1 MGDIV
6 LSSAVRENLL
16 SLKGTAKL
24 QSTTQNRLATGL
36 KVNSA
41 LDNPNSFFT
50 AAGLNDRASDLS
62 SLLDNM
68 GQGVQTIRAADDGIT
83 AITQLVESAKAIANQ
98 ALQTQS
104 EFQRKAHTEQ
114 YNDILEQI
122 EDLARDSDYKG
133 KNLLAGL
140 GNELQ
145 VIFNEDST
153 SNLKIDPVDFTDT
166 SLSNGLAL
174 SDLETGAGATSS
186 FSFAGASTTLD
197 LPTLQASSKLS
208 ELGTWADGDIIT
220 VTDGTT
226 PTTFTVG
233 SGVGEIETVQ
243 DYVNALDGIQ
253 GLKATFDETTDQITI
268 VSGLGPSVTLS
279 ISKDN
284 TGGGTA
290 TGGGGTAGAATTS
303 TTTAMTAAAKLTSSG
318 GYDVGD
324 VLYITDGNGFEAAAL
339 EVDKNTTV
347 SDVVSLVKSIKGL
360 DANFSSGSVSLEGDV
375 SWNITSSSKD
385 FNIDAFATTDG
396 TVKLT
401 ATDSGFKDDT
411 DIERVLKAINA
422 ALDELRS
429 AASNFGTALSTVEIR
444 TDFTEEL
451 INTLEVGA
459 GALTIADMNEE
470 GANMLA
476 LQTRQQLSSTAL
488 SLANQAEQSVL
499 SLFG

>member
-1 MGDIV
+1 MSDIV

-16 SLKGTAKL
+16 SLKSTADL
-24 QSTTQNRLATGL
+24 MSTTQNRLATGL

-41 LDNPNSFFT
+41 LDNPNSYFT
-50 AAGLNDRASDLS
+50 AAGLNDRANDLNN
-62 SLLDNM
+62 LLDNM
-68 GQGVQTIRAADDGIT
+68 GQAVQTIRAADDGIT
-83 AITQLVESAKAIANQ
+83 SITKLVESAKATANQ

-104 EFQRKAHTEQ
+104 EFQRKDFAQQ

-122 EDLARDSDYKG
+122 EDLARDASYKG
-133 KNLLAGL
+133 KNLLAGI

-153 SNLKIDPVDFTDT
+153 SNLTVDPVDFTDT
-166 SLSNGLAL
+166 TLETGLAL
-174 SDLETGAGATSS
+174 ADLGTGAGATSG
-186 FSFAGASTTLD
+186 FSLASGSTTLS
-197 LPTLQASSKLS
+197 LTGLQASSKLS
-208 ELGTWADGDIIT
+208 DLTDWADGNV
-220 VTDGTT
+220 VTISDGTT
-226 PTTFTVG
+226 SNTFTVG
-233 SGVGEIETVQ
+233 SGAGQIETVQ
-243 DYVNALDGIQ
+243 DYVNAINGLG
-253 GLKATFDETTDQITI
+253 GLKASFSETSDQIT
-268 VSGLGPSVTLS
+268 VESGLSTGVTLS

-290 TGGGGTAGAATTS
+290 TNGGIGTGTTS
-303 TTTAMTAAAKLTSSG
+303 LTTSAMTASAKLLDSG
-318 GYDVGD
+318 GFASGD
-324 VLYITDGNGFEAAAL
+324 VLKITDGNGYEPASL
-339 EVDKNTTV
+339 EIDENTTV
-347 SDVVSLVKSIKGL
+347 DDLVTLVNTVKGL
-360 DANFSSGSVSLEGDV
+360 EASFAGGSISLIGDV
-375 SWNITSSSKD
+375 SFNISSTNSD
-385 FNIDAFATTDG
+385 FNVGAFATTDG

-401 ATDSGFKDDT
+401 ATNAGFKDDT
-411 DIERVLKAINA
+411 DIERTLQAINA

-429 AASNFGTALSTVEIR
+429 AASSFGSSLSTVEVR

>member
-1 MGDIV
+1 MSDIV

-16 SLKGTAKL
+16 SLKSTAKL

-50 AAGLNDRASDLS
+50 AAGLNDRASDLAN
-62 SLLDNM
+62 LLDNM
-68 GQGVQTIRAADDGIT
+68 GQAVQTIRAADDGLTGIT
-83 AITQLVESAKAIANQ
+83 RLVESAKAIANQ

-104 EFQRKAHTEQ
+104 EYQRKTYTEQ

-153 SNLKIDPVDFTDT
+153 SNLTVDPVDFTDT
-166 SLSNGLAL
+166 TLSTGLAL
-174 SDLETGAGATSS
+174 SDLENGAGATSS
-186 FSFAGASTTLD
+186 FTVASGSTTLD
-197 LPTLQASSKLS
+197 LTGLQASSKLS
-208 ELGTWADGDIIT
+208 DLTDWADGNIIS
-220 VTDGTT
+220 VSDGTT
-226 PTTFTVG
+226 TTTFTVG
-233 SGVGEIETVQ
+233 SGAGEIETVQ
-243 DYVNALDGIQ
+243 DYVNALNDVQGI
-253 GLKATFDETTDQITI
+253 KASFDETTDQITI
-268 VSGLGPSVTLS
+268 DSGLNPANTLS
-279 ISKDN
+279 ISKDA
-284 TGGGTA
+284 TLGGTA
-290 TGGGGTAGAATTS
+290 TNGGVGAGTTTLATTV
-303 TTTAMTAAAKLTSSG
+303 MTAAATLTSSG
-318 GYDVGD
+318 GFEVDD
-324 VLYITDGNGFEAAAL
+324 VLYITDGNGFEAASI
-339 EVDKNTTV
+339 EIDDDTTV
-347 SDVVSLVKSIKGL
+347 SDLVSLIKSIKGL
-360 DANFSSGSVSLEGDV
+360 DANFASGSISMVGDV
-375 SWNITSSSKD
+375 SWSITSSNND
-385 FNIDAFATTDG
+385 FNIDEFATTDG
-396 TVKLT
+396 TVNLT

-411 DIERVLKAINA
+411 DIERVLQAINS

-429 AASNFGTALSTVEIR
+429 AAGELGTSLSTVEIR
-444 TDFTEEL
+444 TSFTEEL

>member
-1 MGDIV
+1 MSDIV

-16 SLKGTAKL
+16 SLKSTAKL

-50 AAGLNDRASDLS
+50 AAGLNDRASDLAN
-62 SLLDNM
+62 LLDNM
-68 GQGVQTIRAADDGIT
+68 GQAVQTIRAADDGIT
-83 AITQLVESAKAIANQ
+83 AITKLVESAKAIANQ

-104 EFQRKAHTEQ
+104 EYQRKTYAEQ

-133 KNLLAGL
+133 KNLLAGE

-153 SNLKIDPVDFTDT
+153 SNLTVDPVDFTDT
-166 SLSNGLAL
+166 TLSTGLAL
-174 SDLETGAGATSS
+174 NDLGVGAGATNS
-186 FSFAGASTTLD
+186 FTLASGTTTLD
-197 LPTLQASSKLS
+197 LTGLQASSKLS
-208 ELGTWADGDIIT
+208 DLADWADGDIVT

-226 PTTFTVG
+226 PQTLTVG
-233 SGVGEIETVQ
+233 SGPGEIETVQ
-243 DYVNALDGIQ
+243 DYVNALNDMQGI
-253 GLKATFDETTDQITI
+253 KASFDEGTDQITI
-268 VSGLGPSVTLS
+268 VSGLDPANTLS
-279 ISKDN
+279 ISKD
-284 TGGGTA
+284 TSGGGTA
-290 TGGGGTAGAATTS
+290 TNGGIGTGTTTLTTS
-303 TTTAMTAAAKLTSSG
+303 VMTASATLISSG
-318 GYDVGD
+318 GFSVDDVI
-324 VLYITDGNGFEAAAL
+324 YITDGNGFEPASI
-339 EVDKNTTV
+339 EIDEDTTV
-347 SDVVSLVKSIKGL
+347 SDLVSLIKSVKGL
-360 DANFSSGSVSLEGDV
+360 DANFTAGSISLIGDV
-375 SWNITSSSKD
+375 SWSITSTNQD
-385 FNIDAFATTDG
+385 FNVGEFATTDG
-396 TVKLT
+396 SVNLL
-401 ATDSGFKDDT
+401 ATDSEFANDT
-411 DIERVLKAINA
+411 DIERVLQSINS

-429 AASNFGTALSTVEIR
+429 AAGNLGTSLSTVEIR

>member
-1 MGDIV
+1 MSDIV

-16 SLKGTAKL
+16 SLKSTAKL

-50 AAGLNDRASDLS
+50 ASGLNDRASDLS
-62 SLLDNM
+62 NLLDNM
-68 GQGVQTIRAADDGIT
+68 GQAVQTIRAADDGLTGIT
-83 AITQLVESAKAIANQ
+83 RLVESAKAIANQ

-104 EFQRKAHTEQ
+104 EYQRKTYTEQ

-153 SNLKIDPVDFTDT
+153 SNLTVDPVDFTDT
-166 SLSNGLAL
+166 TLSTGLAL
-174 SDLETGAGATSS
+174 SDLENGAGATSS
-186 FSFAGASTTLD
+186 FTVASGSTTLD
-197 LPTLQASSKLS
+197 LTGLQASSKLS
-208 ELGTWADGDIIT
+208 DLTDWVDGNIIS
-220 VTDGTT
+220 VSDGTT
-226 PTTFTVG
+226 TTTFTVG
-233 SGVGEIETVQ
+233 SGAGEIETVQ
-243 DYVNALDGIQ
+243 DYVNALNGVQGI
-253 GLKATFDETTDQITI
+253 KASFDETTDQITI
-268 VSGLGPSVTLS
+268 DSGLNPANTLS
-279 ISKDN
+279 ISKDA
-284 TGGGTA
+284 TSGGTA
-290 TGGGGTAGAATTS
+290 TNGGVGAGTTTLTTS
-303 TTTAMTAAAKLTSSG
+303 VMTAAATLTSSG
-318 GYDVGD
+318 GFEVGD
-324 VLYITDGNGFEAAAL
+324 VLYITDGNGFEAASI
-339 EVDKNTTV
+339 EIDDDTTV
-347 SDVVSLVKSIKGL
+347 SDLVSLIKSVKGL
-360 DANFSSGSVSLEGDV
+360 DANFASGSISMEGDV
-375 SWNITSSSKD
+375 SWSITSSNQD
-385 FNIDAFATTDG
+385 FNIDEFATTDG
-396 TVKLT
+396 TVNLT

-411 DIERVLKAINA
+411 DIERVLQAINS

-429 AASNFGTALSTVEIR
+429 AAGELGTSLSTVEIR
-444 TDFTEEL
+444 TSFTEEL

>member
-1 MGDIV
+1 MSDIV

-16 SLKGTAKL
+16 SLKSTAKL

-50 AAGLNDRASDLS
+50 AAGLNDRASDLAN
-62 SLLDNM
+62 LLDNM
-68 GQGVQTIRAADDGIT
+68 GQAVQTIRAADDGLTGIT
-83 AITQLVESAKAIANQ
+83 RLVESAKAIANQ

-104 EFQRKAHTEQ
+104 EYQRKTYTEQ

-153 SNLKIDPVDFTDT
+153 SNLTVDPVDFTDT
-166 SLSNGLAL
+166 TLSTGLAL
-174 SDLETGAGATSS
+174 SDLENGAGATSS
-186 FSFAGASTTLD
+186 FTVASGSTTLD
-197 LPTLQASSKLS
+197 LSTLQASSNLS
-208 ELGTWADGDIIT
+208 DLPDWENGDIVT
-220 VTDGTT
+220 VSDGVNP

-233 SGVGEIETVQ
+233 TGAGQIETVQ
-243 DYVNALDGIQ
+243 DYVNALNDVQGI
-253 GLKATFDETTDQITI
+253 KASFDETDDEITI
-268 VSGLGPSVTLS
+268 TSGLNPAYTLS
-279 ISKDN
+279 ISKD
-284 TGGGTA
+284 TSGGGTA
-290 TGGGGTAGAATTS
+290 TNGGIGAGS
-303 TTTAMTAAAKLTSSG
+303 TTLATSVMTAAATLTSSG
-318 GYDVGD
+318 GFEVDD
-324 VLYITDGNGFEAAAL
+324 VLYITDGNGFEAASI
-339 EVDKNTTV
+339 EIDDDTTV
-347 SDVVSLVKSIKGL
+347 SDLVSLIKSIKGL
-360 DANFSSGSVSLEGDV
+360 DANFASGSISMVGDV
-375 SWNITSSSKD
+375 SWAITSSNDD
-385 FNIDAFATTDG
+385 FNIDDFATTDG
-396 TVKLT
+396 TVNLT

-411 DIERVLKAINA
+411 DIERVLQAINS

-429 AASNFGTALSTVEIR
+429 AAGELGTSLSTVEIR
-444 TDFTEEL
+444 TSFTEEL

>member
-1 MGDIV
+1 MSDIV

-16 SLKGTAKL
+16 SLKSTAKL

-50 AAGLNDRASDLS
+50 AAGLNDRANDLNN
-62 SLLDNM
+62 LLDNM
-68 GQGVQTIRAADDGIT
+68 GQAVQTIRAADDGIT
-83 AITQLVESAKAIANQ
+83 AITKLVESAKAIANQ

-104 EFQRKAHTEQ
+104 EYQRKTYAEQ

-133 KNLLAGL
+133 KNLLAGA

-153 SNLKIDPVDFTDT
+153 SNLTVHPVDFTDT
-166 SLSNGLAL
+166 TLSTGLAL
-174 SDLETGAGATSS
+174 QDLGIGAGATNS
-186 FSFAGASTTLD
+186 FVVSAGSTTLN
-197 LPTLQASSKLS
+197 LTGLQASSKLN
-208 ELGTWADGDIIT
+208 ELADWADGDV
-220 VTDGTT
+220 VTISDGVS
-226 PTTFTVG
+226 PAKTFTVG
-233 SGVGEIETVQ
+233 SGPGQIETVQ
-243 DYVNALDGIQ
+243 DYVNAINDVQ
-253 GLKATFDETTDQITI
+253 GLKASFDETSDQISI
-268 VSGLGPSVTLS
+268 VSGLDPSLTLA

-284 TGGGTA
+284 SGGGTA
-290 TGGGGTAGAATTS
+290 TNGGVGAGTTTLATTV
-303 TTTAMTAAAKLTSSG
+303 MTANSTLISSG
-318 GYDVGD
+318 GFEVDD
-324 VLYITDGNGFEAAAL
+324 VLYITDGNGFEAASIEIDA
-339 EVDKNTTV
+339 ETTV
-347 SDVVSLVKSIKGL
+347 SDLVSLIKSVKGL
-360 DANFSSGSVSLEGDV
+360 DANFASGSISLVGDV
-375 SWNITSSSKD
+375 SWSITSTSND
-385 FNIDAFATTDG
+385 FNIDRFSTTDG
-396 TVKLT
+396 SVNLL
-401 ATDSGFKDDT
+401 ATDSDFANDT
-411 DIERVLKAINA
+411 DIERVLQSINS

-429 AASNFGTALSTVEIR
+429 AAGNLGTSLSTVEIR

>member
-1 MGDIV
+1 MSDIV

-16 SLKGTAKL
+16 SLKSTAKL

-50 AAGLNDRASDLS
+50 AAGLTDRANDLS
-62 SLLDNM
+62 NLLDNM
-68 GQGVQTIRAADDGIT
+68 GQAVQTIRAADDGIT
-83 AITQLVESAKAIANQ
+83 AITKLVESAKAIANQ

-104 EFQRKAHTEQ
+104 EYQRKTYAER

-133 KNLLAGL
+133 KNLLAGA

-153 SNLKIDPVDFTDT
+153 SNLTVHPVDFTDT
-166 SLSNGLAL
+166 TLSTGLAL
-174 SDLETGAGATSS
+174 NDLGVGAGATNS
-186 FSFAGASTTLD
+186 FTLAAGTTTLD
-197 LPTLQASSKLS
+197 LTGLQASSKLS
-208 ELGTWADGDIIT
+208 DLADWADGDQ
-220 VTDGTT
+220 VTIFDGTT
-226 PTTFTVG
+226 TKTLTVG
-233 SGVGEIETVQ
+233 SNPGEIETVQ
-243 DYVNALDGIQ
+243 DYVNAINDMQ
-253 GLKATFDETTDQITI
+253 GLKATFDEDTDQITV
-268 VSGLGPSVTLS
+268 VSGLDPAVSLT
-279 ISKDN
+279 INKDN
-284 TGGGTA
+284 AGGGNA
-290 TGGGGTAGAATTS
+290 TNGGVGTGTTTLVTSVMTAGS
-303 TTTAMTAAAKLTSSG
+303 TLISSG
-318 GYDVGD
+318 GFDIDD
-324 VLYITDGNGFEAAAL
+324 VLYITDGNGFEAASI
-339 EVDKNTTV
+339 EIDENTTV
-347 SDVVSLVKSIKGL
+347 SDLVSLIKSVKGL
-360 DANFSSGSVSLEGDV
+360 DANFTAGSISLIGDV
-375 SWNITSSSKD
+375 SWSITSTNND
-385 FNIDAFATTDG
+385 FNIRDLSVTDG
-396 TVKLT
+396 SVNIL
-401 ATDSGFKDDT
+401 ATDSDFAKDT
-411 DIERVLKAINA
+411 DIERVLQSINS
-422 ALDELRS
+422 ALDELR
-429 AASNFGTALSTVEIR
+429 AAAGNLGTSLSTVEIR